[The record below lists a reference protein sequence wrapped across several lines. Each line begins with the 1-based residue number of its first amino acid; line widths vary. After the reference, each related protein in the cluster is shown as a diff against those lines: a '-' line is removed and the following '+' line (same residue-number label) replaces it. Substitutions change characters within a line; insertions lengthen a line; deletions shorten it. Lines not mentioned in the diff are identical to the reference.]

1 MILVDSN
8 IYIRISRQGL
18 DPSEKLMRDFKVT
31 DLATCGVVEAE
42 VLRGLRFPKRR
53 QRMTDFFSLLQRLPT
68 PSSLWDEVSDLAWTM
83 DRKGIVLPLTDLII
97 AACALRARAAV
108 LTYDQHFSNIPG
120 LKLLEP

>member
-18 DPSEKLMRDFKVT
+18 DPSEQLARDYKIT

-42 VLRGLRFPKRR
+42 VLRGLRFPKHR
-53 QRMTDFFSLLQRLPT
+53 QRMANYFNLLQRLPT
-68 PSSLWDEVSDLAWTM
+68 PSSLWDNVTELAWSM

-97 AACALRARAAV
+97 AACALRAHAAV
-108 LTYDQHFSNIPG
+108 LTCDSHFSNIPG
-120 LKLLEP
+120 LEVLEP